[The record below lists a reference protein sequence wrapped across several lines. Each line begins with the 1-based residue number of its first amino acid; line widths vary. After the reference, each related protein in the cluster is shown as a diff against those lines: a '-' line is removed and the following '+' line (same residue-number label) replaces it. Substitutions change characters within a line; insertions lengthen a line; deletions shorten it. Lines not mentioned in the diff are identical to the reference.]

1 MIQREISFYDLMQ
14 YPEAKQAIL
23 NNDEKA
29 MKKVLY
35 SLGLDI
41 NEFFEVVNC
50 YHRPLTKKDNEPWYG
65 SRYVGVERQDKAY
78 LESGNSSW
86 ENIVDSTSDIG
97 LKLQLEQMS
106 RQGSSEKAFTS
117 KSAARK
123 AIKEDKS
130 KVN

>member
-14 YPEAKQAIL
+14 YAEAKQAIL
-23 NNDEKA
+23 DNDEKA

-35 SLGLDI
+35 SLGLDT
-41 NEFFEVVNC
+41 NEYYEIVDC

-86 ENIVDSTSDIG
+86 ENIVDSSGDIG

-106 RQGSSEKAFTS
+106 KQGSSEKAFTS
-117 KSAARK
+117 KSAGKRAV
-123 AIKEDKS
+123 KEEKS
-130 KVN
+130 RQD

>member
-23 NNDEKA
+23 DNDEKA
-29 MKKVLY
+29 MNKVLY

-41 NEFFEVVNC
+41 NEYFEIVDC
-50 YHRPLTKKDNEPWYG
+50 YHRPLTKKDNSPWYG

-86 ENIVDSTSDIG
+86 ENIVDSTGDIG

-106 RQGSSEKAFTS
+106 KQGSSEKAFTS
-117 KSAARK
+117 KSAGKRAV
-123 AIKEDKS
+123 KEEKH
-130 KVN
+130 KEI

>member
-35 SLGLDI
+35 SLGLDT
-41 NEFFEVVNC
+41 NEFYEVVDC
-50 YHRPLTKKDNEPWYG
+50 YHRPLTKKGNEPWYG

-86 ENIVDSTSDIG
+86 ENIVDSTGDIG

-106 RQGSSEKAFTS
+106 KQGSSEKAFTS
-117 KSAARK
+117 KSAGKRAV
-123 AIKEDKS
+123 KEEKH
-130 KVN
+130 KEI

>member
-14 YPEAKQAIL
+14 YPEAKKAIL
-23 NNDEKA
+23 DNDEKA

-35 SLGLDI
+35 SLGLDT
-41 NEFFEVVNC
+41 NEYFEIVDC
-50 YHRPLTKKDNEPWYG
+50 YHRPLTKKGNEPWYG

-86 ENIVDSTSDIG
+86 ENIVDSTVDIG

-106 RQGSSEKAFTS
+106 KQGSSEKAFTS
-117 KSAARK
+117 KSAGKRAVN
-123 AIKEDKS
+123 EEKS
-130 KVN
+130 RQD